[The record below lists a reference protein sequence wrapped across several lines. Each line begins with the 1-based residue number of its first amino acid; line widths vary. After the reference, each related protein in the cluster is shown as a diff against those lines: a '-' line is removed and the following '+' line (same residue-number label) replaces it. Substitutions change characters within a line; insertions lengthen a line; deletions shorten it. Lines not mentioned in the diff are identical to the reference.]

1 MAMRGGRGAAKGRG
15 RPGADDKASFR
26 RRGPVRRKVCRFCA
40 DKESTID
47 YKDTRTLSGFVTE
60 RGKVVPSRITG
71 NCAKHQRQ
79 LTSAIKRA
87 RTVALLPFTTVHA

>member
-1 MAMRGGRGAAKGRG
+1 MAMRGRGSRGRG
-15 RPGADDKASFR
+15 RPGADDKTSFR

-40 DKESTID
+40 DKDIVID
-47 YKDTRTLSGFVTE
+47 FKDTRALSSFITE

-79 LTSAIKRA
+79 LTTAIKRA
-87 RTVALLPFTTVHA
+87 RAVALLPFTTVHV

>member
-1 MAMRGGRGAAKGRG
+1 MPMRGGRSGAKRG
-15 RPGADDKASFR
+15 RPTGDDKTAFR

-40 DKESTID
+40 DKDSHID
-47 YKDTRTLSGFVTE
+47 YKDTRALSSFITE

-79 LTSAIKRA
+79 LTTAIKRA
-87 RTVALLPFTTVHA
+87 RAVALLPFSTVNV

>member
-1 MAMRGGRGAAKGRG
+1 MAPGRSSSRRG
-15 RPGADDKASFR
+15 RPSGDDKGAFR

-40 DKESTID
+40 DKDSLID
-47 YKDTRTLSGFVTE
+47 YKDVRALSSFVTE

-79 LTSAIKRA
+79 LTTAIKRA
-87 RTVALLPFTTVHA
+87 RAVALLPFTTVHV

>member
-1 MAMRGGRGAAKGRG
+1 MAMHGGRGGAKRG
-15 RPGADDKASFR
+15 RPGPDDKSSFR

-40 DKESTID
+40 DKDAHID
-47 YKDTRTLSGFVTE
+47 YKDTRALSSFVTE

-79 LTSAIKRA
+79 LTTAIKRA
-87 RTVALLPFTTVHA
+87 RTIALVPFTTVHV

>member
-1 MAMRGGRGAAKGRG
+1 MAFRGRGSGRGRG
-15 RPGADDKASFR
+15 RPGQDDKTSFR

-40 DKESTID
+40 DKDSHID
-47 YKDTRTLSGFVTE
+47 YKDTRALSSFITE

-79 LTSAIKRA
+79 LTTAIKRA
-87 RTVALLPFTTVHA
+87 RAVALLPFSAMNV

>member
-1 MAMRGGRGAAKGRG
+1 MAMRGGRSGGRRG
-15 RPGADDKASFR
+15 RAGGDDKTGFR

-40 DKESTID
+40 DKDIHID
-47 YKDTRTLSGFVTE
+47 YKDTRSLSSFITE

-79 LTSAIKRA
+79 LTTAIKRA
-87 RTVALLPFTTVHA
+87 RAVALLPFTTINV